1 MLARAASVHPGP
13 LDDMHESKGILCVE
27 SPRNVIPNLHVLWS
41 SGTIWQG
48 IRAEAY
54 HVEAVETAP
63 FQTVDHSV
71 ILHLSTPALVEIEI
85 DGQRDIRKR
94 VPGDLTI
101 LPGASIRKLRSHD
114 PHDVLMVAMSQELM
128 AQAAWEAGCTTPF
141 ELIARAYQRDAQL
154 EHIFW
159 ALKAEAEHDFVSGPL
174 YGKSLG
180 LAVCAHLLRQGFA
193 MHKSAARKGGMAP
206 RVLRQVMDYID
217 SNLDSPLRMASLAE
231 VCGLSQY
238 RFAHN
243 FKSATGVPPYQ
254 YVIRRRLDRAKLMLR
269 QTNLSVLDIANA
281 VGCQSISRF
290 NSLFRQEMGI
300 TPSSYRASFR

>member
-1 MLARAASVHPGP
+1 M
-13 LDDMHESKGILCVE
+13 
-27 SPRNVIPNLHVLWS
+27 
-41 SGTIWQG
+41 
-48 IRAEAY
+48 Y
-54 HVEAVETAP
+54 
-63 FQTVDHSV
+63 
-71 ILHLSTPALVEIEI
+71 
-85 DGQRDIRKR
+85 
-94 VPGDLTI
+94 
-101 LPGASIRKLRSHD
+101 
-114 PHDVLMVAMSQELM
+114 
-128 AQAAWEAGCTTPF
+128 
-141 ELIARAYQRDAQL
+141 
-154 EHIFW
+154 
-159 ALKAEAEHDFVSGPL
+159 
-174 YGKSLG
+174 
-180 LAVCAHLLRQGFA
+180 
-193 MHKSAARKGGMAP
+193 KSAARKGGMAP

-254 YVIRRRLDRAKLMLR
+254 YVIRRRLDRAKHMLR